1 MKLLSI
7 ILWLIQRTE
16 ISFLQPLEIISKKG
30 YESEF
35 ELSEYIWQMKDESK
49 NCNIHWKIFTYARAY
64 KCGTRRYELCLTE
77 KYMIASAD
85 QEHLLNER
93 SEIISECSHRNRH

>member
-7 ILWLIQRTE
+7 ILWLIRRTE

-49 NCNIHWKIFTYARAY
+49 NCNIHWKIFT
-64 KCGTRRYELCLTE
+64 
-77 KYMIASAD
+77 
-85 QEHLLNER
+85 LLEPINVAQDVMN
-93 SEIISECSHRNRH
+93 CA